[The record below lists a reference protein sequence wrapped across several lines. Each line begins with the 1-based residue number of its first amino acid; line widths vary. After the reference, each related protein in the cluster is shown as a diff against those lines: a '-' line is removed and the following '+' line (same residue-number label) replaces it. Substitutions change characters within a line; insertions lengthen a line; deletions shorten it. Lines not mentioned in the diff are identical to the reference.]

1 MADTVIMFD
10 DLYLEPNENIS
21 AFTYKGKTVNVKQY
35 LPIEEKAELVS
46 YVLNHAIDLR
56 TNTFSPLRVSV
67 YLTLGIINWYS
78 NINFEPEQLE
88 EKAPEVF
95 DLIDGS
101 KFLELFLDNMEN
113 TEFEY
118 MNKTVAKVLKD
129 YETYA
134 NSMVGMISAMSS
146 DASSMNKEIEEIM
159 TKIKNKEG
167 LEELAVIKDI
177 VG

>member
-1 MADTVIMFD
+1 MADTVVMFN
-10 DLYLEPNENIS
+10 DLYLEPNENVRT
-21 AFTYKGKTVNVKQY
+21 FTYKGKTINVKQY
-35 LPIEEKAELVS
+35 LPIEEKAELIT
-46 YVLNHAIDLR
+46 YVLNHAVDLR

-78 NINFEPEQLE
+78 NINFEPDQLE

-101 KFLELFLDNMEN
+101 RFLELFLDNMEN
-113 TEFEY
+113 AEFEY

-134 NSMVGMISAMSS
+134 NSMAGMIATMNS
-146 DASSMNKEIEEIM
+146 DASNMNKEIEEIM

>member
-1 MADTVIMFD
+1 MADTVVMFN
-10 DLYLEPNENIS
+10 DLYLEPNENVSTFI
-21 AFTYKGKTVNVKQY
+21 YKGKTINVKQY

-134 NSMVGMISAMSS
+134 NSMAGMVAAMNS
-146 DASSMNKEIEEIM
+146 DASSMNKELDDILS
-159 TKIKNKEG
+159 KIKSKEG
-167 LEELAVIKDI
+167 LDELSAIKDSLN
-177 VG
+177 